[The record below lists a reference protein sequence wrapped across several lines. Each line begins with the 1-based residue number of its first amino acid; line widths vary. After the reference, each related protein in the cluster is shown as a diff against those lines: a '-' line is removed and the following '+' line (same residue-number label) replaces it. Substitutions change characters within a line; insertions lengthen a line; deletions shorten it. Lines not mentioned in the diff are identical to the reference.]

1 MLSNVISYRG
11 YHAEIKYD
19 PSADAF
25 HARVLG
31 MRDVI
36 SFYGRTPE
44 ELRQEMQAAIED
56 YLEWCEADG
65 ARPEKSWTGKLTL
78 RSDEAF
84 RRRVLIAAAARGQ
97 SVSAWIYQ
105 LADRESRKILAEL
118 ENET

>member
-1 MLSNVISYRG
+1 MLTNVISYRG
-11 YHAEIKYD
+11 YRAEIRYD
-19 PSADAF
+19 PSADSF

-31 MRDVI
+31 VRDVI

-56 YLEWCEADG
+56 YRAWCEVDG
-65 ARPEKSWTGKLTL
+65 AKPEKGWTGKLTL
-78 RSDEAF
+78 SSDKDF
-84 RRRVLIAAAARGQ
+84 RRRIVIAAAARGQ
-97 SVSAWIYQ
+97 TVSDWINQ

>member
-44 ELRQEMQAAIED
+44 ELRHEMRAAIED
-56 YLEWCEADG
+56 YLAWCETDG
-65 ARPEKSWTGKLTL
+65 VKPERSWTGKLTL
-78 RSDEAF
+78 RSDGDF
-84 RRRVLIAAAARGQ
+84 RRRVLIAAATRGQ
-97 SVSAWIYQ
+97 SVSTWINE

-118 ENET
+118 EHET

>member
-25 HARVLG
+25 HGRVLG

-44 ELRQEMQAAIED
+44 ELRHEMQAAIEG
-56 YLEWCEADG
+56 YLDWCETDG
-65 ARPEKSWTGKLTL
+65 AKPEKSWTGKLTL
-78 RSDEAF
+78 RSDDDF

-97 SVSAWIYQ
+97 SVSAWINQ
-105 LADRESRKILAEL
+105 LADRESRRILAEL
-118 ENET
+118 ESET